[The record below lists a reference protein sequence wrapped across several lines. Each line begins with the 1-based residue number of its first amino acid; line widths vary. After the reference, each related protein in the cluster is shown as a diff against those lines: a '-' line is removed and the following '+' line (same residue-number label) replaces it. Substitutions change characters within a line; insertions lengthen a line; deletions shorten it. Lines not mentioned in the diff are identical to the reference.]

1 MFVKGIY
8 YEHLDIVLSFRY
20 KEKRL
25 VNLYIIPET
34 LEKYI
39 ETCFLGFLS
48 NQGRDRKTCFRIQI
62 IIIFFKDILSAYSV
76 FLPGP
81 FIIVCFRKQ
90 MFRCQKKGQRC
101 ILEIFFLTEKQRD
114 TESCFDISY
123 LVQIKKNRLNHCLS
137 DRYYS

>member
-8 YEHLDIVLSFRY
+8 YEHLDIVFSFRY
-20 KEKRL
+20 TEKRL
-25 VNLYIIPET
+25 VNLYVIPET

-39 ETCFLGFLS
+39 ETCFSGFLS

-62 IIIFFKDILSAYSV
+62 IFFFQRYTACSV

-90 MFRCQKKGQRC
+90 MFRCQKKRQRC
-101 ILEIFFLTEKQRD
+101 ILEIIFLTDKQRD

-137 DRYYS
+137 DIFYS

>member
-1 MFVKGIY
+1 MMFVKGIY
-8 YEHLDIVLSFRY
+8 YEHLDIVFSFKY
-20 KEKRL
+20 TEKRL
-25 VNLYIIPET
+25 VNLYNIPET

-39 ETCFLGFLS
+39 ETCFSGFLS

-62 IIIFFKDILSAYSV
+62 FFFQRYTAYSV

-101 ILEIFFLTEKQRD
+101 ILEIIFLTDKQRD

-123 LVQIKKNRLNHCLS
+123 LVQIKKKQTEPLS
-137 DRYYS
+137 E